1 MQQPATQKQY
11 NPYEAERRITMGLLD
26 LLIEELNKD
35 EEIQKNGGVKRLH
48 SEQYQI
54 VQTDHGTFRNYVN
67 SATKEE

>member
-1 MQQPATQKQY
+1 MK
-11 NPYEAERRITMGLLD
+11 LLD

-54 VQTDHGTFRNYVN
+54 VQTDHGKFYN
-67 SATKEE
+67 SVGGKTNEV

>member
-1 MQQPATQKQY
+1 
-11 NPYEAERRITMGLLD
+11 MGLLD

-67 SATKEE
+67 SATKEA